1 MKNSQEIAIIIKKT
15 AKSKGIAIGKMLS
28 DCDLSVNTLSSMQSG
43 GFFPRLEAIN
53 KIADYL
59 EVSIDYLLGRTNIPN
74 IVNIKSSNIVNGD
87 NGNNSPL
94 TVNESD
100 HQDEMTTE
108 LVKAFKTLSF
118 SEKMEI
124 MNAVLEKAKAK
135 Q

>member
-1 MKNSQEIAIIIKKT
+1 MKNSQQIAIIIKKT
-15 AKSKGIAIGKMLS
+15 AKSKGITIGKMLS

-59 EVSIDYLLGRTNIPN
+59 DVSVDYLLGRTDTPN
-74 IVNIKSSNIVNGD
+74 VINIKSSNIVNGD
-87 NGNNSPL
+87 NGSNSPL

-118 SEKMEI
+118 SDKMEI
-124 MNAVLEKAKAK
+124 MNAVLEKAKGK
-135 Q
+135 